1 MLNSILETIFKIS
14 WLKFFSFA
22 LANWHEHNNTYISFI
37 FIIKIKLEITFF
49 LLKLLIDGARLKV
62 LKRQKYL
69 NKPCE
74 QPYCPNWLSD

>member
-22 LANWHEHNNTYISFI
+22 LANWHEHNNSLHIY
-37 FIIKIKLEITFF
+37 KENQAGDEHFF
-49 LLKLLIDGARLKV
+49 FQTKLLIDGARLKV